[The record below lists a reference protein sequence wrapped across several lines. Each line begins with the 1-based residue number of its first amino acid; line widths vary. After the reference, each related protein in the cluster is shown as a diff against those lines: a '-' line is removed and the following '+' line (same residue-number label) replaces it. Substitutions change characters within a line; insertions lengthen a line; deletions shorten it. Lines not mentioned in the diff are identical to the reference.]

1 MLWSIEMIIGNVD
14 KEFLL
19 VITKKNPI
27 LRSWVPLFSRLWQP
41 KLGEIK
47 NASNEDE
54 SSTLVHDGHAIAC
67 KDKIGK
73 TVGHVPKYV
82 SKQMNFFI
90 KYCGRV
96 KMKANDKR

>member
-1 MLWSIEMIIGNVD
+1 MENFCW
-14 KEFLL
+14 LL
-19 VITKKNPI
+19 QKKNPI

-54 SSTLVHDGHAIAC
+54 SSTLVHDRHATAC

-82 SKQMNFFI
+82 SKQMHIFI

>member
-19 VITKKNPI
+19 VITKKIPI
-27 LRSWVPLFSRLWQP
+27 LRSWVPLFSRLWQH

-54 SSTLVHDGHAIAC
+54 SSTLVHDRHAIA
-67 KDKIGK
+67 
-73 TVGHVPKYV
+73 
-82 SKQMNFFI
+82 
-90 KYCGRV
+90 
-96 KMKANDKR
+96 